1 MKKETKEKLKAFLDK
16 AVKFFTETETIYVED
31 KNGNYTAVR
40 TEAFDKLDQEIKNFI
55 NDINSSLDGLEE
67 GQKQEIKEAI
77 TMLKQMD
84 FSKVDSSA
92 ISKILE
98 EAQKEIEDSKSI
110 HIDTPTQIGK
120 GGFMGV
126 VHRTEDGENLG
137 NPTKPTGGFML
148 PRNEKLAEEFGGDY
162 TKTDKSV
169 EIFKKALEKINE
181 IEKETDGKSNE
192 ELRKK
197 VIDTL
202 KKNKETVIDSAV
214 NNSINKPKGTK
225 IKQVHRNKG
234 LKRIAAVVLAA
245 TIAASA
251 LAIGISMKSQDVL
264 PITVS
269 AVQTINMDMPQYVDG
284 IIKDIAIDV
293 GALDSQQSGA
303 TKEAAILNK
312 TDDELKQM
320 GLENLI
326 TDTPEEKASD
336 NSSSY
341 TERKNTI
348 INDIYGNINEKTGET
363 KKEGIITKYNKIKN
377 PTNQQWLQYQEDIA
391 EKNIELLV
399 LQKEIVENTNKYAEA
414 WIDFNEEHIENGIS
428 DAAEVRHENE
438 IENSSII
445 IDTNN
450 MKLDEINKQIEKFE
464 SSRKFLEDLKGL
476 KQVEDIKDIRS
487 FCRNYV

>member
-16 AVKFFTETETIYVED
+16 AIKFFTETETIYVED
-31 KNGNYTAVR
+31 KNGDYTAVR
-40 TEAFDKLDQEIKNFI
+40 TEAYDKLDQEIKSFI
-55 NDINSSLDGLEE
+55 NDINNSLEGLEE
-67 GQKQEIKEAI
+67 SQKQEIKEAI

-126 VHRTEDGENLG
+126 VHRTEDGEHLG

-148 PRNEKLAEEFGGDY
+148 PRDEKLAEEFGGDY

-181 IEKETDGKSNE
+181 IEKETDGKNNE

-202 KKNKETVIDSAV
+202 KKNKTKVIDSAV
-214 NNSINKPKGTK
+214 NNSINKPRGTK

-234 LKRIAAVVLAA
+234 LKRIAAVALAV
-245 TIAASA
+245 TIAASTF
-251 LAIGISMKSQDVL
+251 AIGFSMKSENL
-264 PITVS
+264 SIPIS
-269 AVQTINMDMPQYVDG
+269 AVQTIDMDIPQYVDG
-284 IIKDIAIDV
+284 IVNDIIGDI
-293 GALDSQQSGA
+293 GILDAQHSGA
-303 TKEAAILNK
+303 AKEAGTLDK
-312 TDDELKQM
+312 TDDELSQM
-320 GLENLI
+320 GLDKIDKDNPQI
-326 TDTPEEKASD
+326 SASSE
-336 NSSSY
+336 SSLY
-341 TERKNTI
+341 TNQLKKLEQEIKQIESDYKN
-348 INDIYGNINEKTGET
+348 
-363 KKEGIITKYNKIKN
+363 IKN
-377 PTNQQWLQYQEDIA
+377 PTNKDWINYQQKIA
-391 EKNIELLV
+391 DKNIELLN
-399 LQKEIVENTNKYAEA
+399 LNKEIIEQTNLYAES
-414 WIDFNEEHIENGIS
+414 WMDLNDEHIAEGLS
-428 DAAEVRHENE
+428 DEALVRHESE
-438 IENSSII
+438 KYNSSKT
-445 IDTNN
+445 IDGNSK
-450 MKLDEINKQIEKFE
+450 KLEEINKQIEEFE
-464 SSRKFLEDLKGL
+464 NKSEFLKNLKGL